1 VLLDEEASAVAQG
14 VTKTRSSMRMQ
25 KKAMV
30 DLLFQIGEPNVD
42 GEYGCSDCLP
52 AFVSCFGRAIG
63 SSG

>member
-1 VLLDEEASAVAQG
+1 
-14 VTKTRSSMRMQ
+14 MQ